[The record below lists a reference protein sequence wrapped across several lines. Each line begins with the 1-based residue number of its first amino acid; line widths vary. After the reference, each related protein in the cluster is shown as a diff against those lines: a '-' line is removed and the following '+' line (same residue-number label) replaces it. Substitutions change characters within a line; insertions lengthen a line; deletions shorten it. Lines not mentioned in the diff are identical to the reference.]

1 MSRTIEVDFLRSPVE
16 QAKEK
21 PRIYLRRKIS
31 TEAMTEL

>member
-21 PRIYLRRKIS
+21 PRILPSAQNQHRSYD
-31 TEAMTEL
+31 